1 MICKGLDIN
10 GKKMSEGDTIRVFW
24 PQTPCFG
31 KDEVYDIVEK
41 HKIVYSQ
48 LYKGLVITR
57 KGQIYLVDS
66 LTLEGNK
73 PEIIKRSK

>member
-10 GKKMSEGDTIRVFW
+10 GKKISEGDTIRVFW
-24 PQTPCFG
+24 SQKPCIK
-31 KDEVYDIVEK
+31 KDEMYDIAEK
-41 HKIVYSQ
+41 HKVVHSQ

-57 KGQIYLVDS
+57 KGQAYLVDS

-73 PEIIKRSK
+73 PEIIRRSK